1 MTRALFPSALLALA
15 PLALAGCIS
24 FGAEPPPVL
33 FTLTPASPLA
43 AGPQASMGRALVLDV
58 PSVPEKLATLRVPVQ
73 ASDTTLAYL
82 KDAQWVEAP
91 AGLFRTLLAET
102 LRARSGR
109 YVLPA
114 GQFPTAPTAI
124 LSGSLADFGL
134 DARTME
140 AVVTFDAVQ
149 AAGDGSAPA
158 ARRFTARV
166 PVAAAEAGPVAVA
179 LNQAANQ
186 VAADVAGWAGS

>member
-1 MTRALFPSALLALA
+1 MTRALLLLA

-24 FGAEPPPVL
+24 LGPKTPDVL
-33 FTLTPASPLA
+33 FTLTPANAIPSGAQTGEARPL
-43 AGPQASMGRALVLDV
+43 LIEV

-73 ASDTTLAYL
+73 ATDTTVAYVV
-82 KDAQWVEAP
+82 DAQWIEPP

-102 LRARSGR
+102 ITARAGR

-114 GQFPTAPTAI
+114 KQFPTAPTAT
-124 LSGSLADFGL
+124 LGGTLVDFGL

-140 AVVTFDAVQ
+140 AVVTFDALN
-149 AAGDGSAPA
+149 AAANGATPT
-158 ARRFTARV
+158 ARRFTVRL
-166 PVAAAEAGPVAVA
+166 PVASAEAGIVASA

-186 VAADVAGWAGS
+186 VAVEVADWVGR